1 VSPWSGGG
9 GIQTRLRTRRTRDR
23 RPAAPP
29 PPATV
34 PRRALTRSWVRVSTK
49 GEGKFGF

>member
-1 VSPWSGGG
+1 VSPWTEGG
-9 GIQTRLRTRRTRDR
+9 GIQTQRRSRRTRDR

-34 PRRALTRSWVRVSTK
+34 RRRALTGSWVRVSAN
-49 GEGKFGF
+49 GEGMYGF